1 MHKELF
7 HCVNKYYKFWKYIEK
22 ITNFNIRINIY
33 LVHIPVGHLVLALR
47 SRVWMVRELDE
58 DKSMT
63 LSALDFVE
71 RLMADGDS
79 NENCLW
85 ERGKKKICIYNKI
98 NKCREKISFPWNY
111 NFFFFK
117 L

>member
-1 MHKELF
+1 
-7 HCVNKYYKFWKYIEK
+7 
-22 ITNFNIRINIY
+22 
-33 LVHIPVGHLVLALR
+33 
-47 SRVWMVRELDE
+47 MVRELDE

-79 NENCLW
+79 NENCLR
-85 ERGKKKICIYNKI
+85 EREKKKGIYMHIYNKI
-98 NKCREKISFPWNY
+98 NKCRENDFTSEE
-111 NFFFFK
+111 